1 MGDAFSVPFILSWLD
16 VITTLTYRQVAGG
29 GGVYFLQW
37 LIGRVPSPPKGV
49 PAFSGFMYVKGK
61 GFH

>member
-29 GGVYFLQW
+29 GGGVLPTMAY
-37 LIGRVPSPPKGV
+37 RESPLTPERGTGV
-49 PAFSGFMYVKGK
+49 FRLHVC
-61 GFH
+61 